1 MVSNLHVKKFKSQS
15 ILNSSVWAKMQTP
28 EQRIE
33 ELTARIITLEAA
45 IKSGSSAPAAE
56 ANESAY
62 PFVDKLSGDDLIAA
76 KALIQ
81 ENASLHKQIEELK
94 DLLAQ
99 KDFRIK
105 HLKQGLEQYIK

>member
-1 MVSNLHVKKFKSQS
+1 M
-15 ILNSSVWAKMQTP
+15 ATP

-45 IKSGSSAPAAE
+45 IKSGSTAPVADG
-56 ANESAY
+56 NEEEY
-62 PFVDKLSGDDLIAA
+62 PFLDKLNGDDLIAA
-76 KALIQ
+76 KALVQ
-81 ENASLHKQIEELK
+81 ENASLHKQVQELN

-105 HLKQGLEQYIK
+105 HLKQAVEQLYK

>member
-1 MVSNLHVKKFKSQS
+1 M
-15 ILNSSVWAKMQTP
+15 ATP

-45 IKSGSSAPAAE
+45 IKSGSSAPVAA
-56 ANESAY
+56 AGNEEAY
-62 PFVDKLSGDDLIAA
+62 PFLEKLSGDDLIAA
-76 KALIQ
+76 KALVQ

-105 HLKQGLEQYIK
+105 HLKQGLEQYVK

>member
-1 MVSNLHVKKFKSQS
+1 
-15 ILNSSVWAKMQTP
+15 MQTP

-45 IKSGSSAPAAE
+45 VKTGNAAPVTE
-56 ANESAY
+56 AKEEDY
-62 PFVDKLSGDDLIAA
+62 PFVAKLEGDDLIAA

-81 ENASLHKQIEELK
+81 ENATLRAQIEELNTK
-94 DLLAQ
+94 IAE

-105 HLKQGLEQYIK
+105 HMKAGLEKYIQ

>member
-1 MVSNLHVKKFKSQS
+1 
-15 ILNSSVWAKMQTP
+15 MQTP

-45 IKSGSSAPAAE
+45 VKAGATGAPVTNPDE
-56 ANESAY
+56 KEETTY
-62 PFVDKLSGDDLIAA
+62 PFITKLSGDDLIAA
-76 KALIQ
+76 KTLIA
-81 ENASLHKQIEELK
+81 ENKSLHKQIEELK

-105 HLKQGLEQYIK
+105 HLKEGLEQYVNKSFQ